1 MTYHQHDLSYD
12 WLGIHL
18 ENPFI
23 LSAAPPTDE
32 LDMAHDGL
40 AAGWAGVVLKTTSI
54 EGNPVCLKYPMM
66 SSFGTASHRVWGLG
80 NIDLISQYHIG
91 DVCDRVA
98 VLKREFP
105 SKMIAA
111 SIMGSRKEDWQSLV
125 RQLRKA
131 GVDLIECSF
140 SCPQGSMGEAPGR
153 MLAQS
158 VEATEKVAR
167 WVKEAA
173 ENTPVLIKITPQV
186 TDIVEVARALKRAG
200 VDGVTA
206 SNSVPALMGVD
217 IETLEPLPSVFG
229 AGAYSGM
236 TGRAIKPLTLRTI
249 AEIARNVDIVIS
261 GNGGAYSWSDAVELM
276 AVGASNVQF
285 CTLPMHYG
293 FGVIRDLTS
302 GLADYLDR
310 KGFTGPMD
318 IVGKTLS
325 KIKGQEELVAP
336 HSRANIDL
344 DTCVGCGNCF
354 RACRDGAHR
363 AIAWDSDSRRPSVDV
378 DKCVGCAQ
386 CMQVCPVNAISIR
399 EEFGDGVHTF
409 AQEMPIEHSR
419 RCG

>member
-1 MTYHQHDLSYD
+1 MMYREHDLSYEF
-12 WLGIHL
+12 LGIHL

-32 LDMAHDGL
+32 LDMAMDGL
-40 AAGWAGVVLKTTSI
+40 TAGWAGVVLKTTSV
-54 EGNPVCLKYPMM
+54 ENNQVNLKYPMM
-66 SSFGTASHRVWGLG
+66 SSFGTAAHKLWGLG
-80 NIDLISQYHIG
+80 NIDLISQYHI
-91 DVCDRVA
+91 DEICERVK
-98 VLKREFP
+98 VLKSNFP
-105 SKMIAA
+105 RRMIAA

-125 RQLRKA
+125 WQLKKA

-173 ENTPVLIKITPQV
+173 DTTPVLIKITPQV
-186 TDIVEVARALKRAG
+186 TDIVEIARALKRAG

-206 SNSVPALMGVD
+206 SNSVPALIGVD
-217 IETLEPLPSVFG
+217 VETLEPRPSLFG
-229 AGAYSGM
+229 EGAYSGM
-236 TGRAIKPLTLRTI
+236 TGMAIKPLTLRTI
-249 AEIARNVDIVIS
+249 AEIARNVDIAIS

-293 FGVIRDLTS
+293 FGTIRDLTS

-310 KGFTGPMD
+310 KGFGSPLD
-318 IVGKTLS
+318 IVGKALAG
-325 KIKGQEELVAP
+325 IKGQEELATA
-336 HSRANIDL
+336 HSRSEIDL
-344 DTCVGCGNCF
+344 DRCIGCGNCF

-363 AIAWDSDSRRPSVDV
+363 AILWDSDKRQPSVDT
-378 DKCVGCAQ
+378 DKCPGCGQ
-386 CMQVCPVNAISIR
+386 CMQVCPVNAIRIK
-399 EEFGDGVHTF
+399 EELGEKTHFFEFKGT
-409 AQEMPIEHSR
+409 R
-419 RCG
+419 